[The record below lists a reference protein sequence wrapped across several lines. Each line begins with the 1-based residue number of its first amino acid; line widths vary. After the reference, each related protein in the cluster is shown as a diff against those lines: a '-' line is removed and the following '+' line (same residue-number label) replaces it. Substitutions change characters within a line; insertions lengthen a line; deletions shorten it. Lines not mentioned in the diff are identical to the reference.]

1 MEDYQVL
8 KLLSKAFEIGY
19 TKAVVDYGDLKPQMS
34 KNEAY
39 QRYGRKTVDRW
50 INEGLIKLVQDG
62 KNSSR
67 MRLDRIQ
74 LEIIAATSNR
84 N

>member
-50 INEGLIKLVQDG
+50 INEGLIKLLLEFFP
-62 KNSSR
+62 SCTSFISPS
-67 MRLDRIQ
+67 LIQ
-74 LEIIAATSNR
+74 RSTVFLP
-84 N
+84 